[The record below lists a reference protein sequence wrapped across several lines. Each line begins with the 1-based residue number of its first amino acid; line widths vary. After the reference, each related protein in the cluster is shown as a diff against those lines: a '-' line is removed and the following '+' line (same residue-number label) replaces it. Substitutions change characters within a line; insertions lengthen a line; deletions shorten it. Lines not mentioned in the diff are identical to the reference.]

1 MNIEQYRQSRKKV
14 NNSNKLTKVIAN
26 FISRSL
32 VTVIIFLVGL
42 IICKNNASM
51 KEFINKNIYTNSIK
65 FTQIKN
71 KYDKYLGK
79 YFGTKNT
86 TTSVFTEKLSYN
98 KANVYK
104 DGVKLTVS
112 DKYLVPA
119 LESGIVVFIGNK
131 EEYGNTVIIEQI
143 DGINVW
149 YSNIEQKD
157 IKMYD
162 YVEKGSLIGEVK
174 NKNLYL
180 IFQKDGKYL
189 DYKKYI

>member
-98 KANVYK
+98 KANIYK

>member
-98 KANVYK
+98 KANIYK

-112 DKYLVPA
+112 NKYLVPA